1 MGNNNIQYLKEKRE
15 KVLKEIK
22 PLCDC
27 FGIKYDYVVDYD
39 YNTETLVL
47 NGQEIGCSY
56 NSINA
61 VIDEV
66 IIYIFVT
73 RVAENRWLG
82 AFHKQTVNKMKQH
95 WK

>member
-1 MGNNNIQYLKEKRE
+1 MENNVQYLREKRAKILE
-15 KVLKEIK
+15 KIK

-39 YNTETLVL
+39 RNVETLVL

-82 AFHKQTVNKMKQH
+82 AFHRQTVKAMKKF
-95 WK
+95 WKE